1 MDTPAPADPV
11 RPKLSGVL
19 KLGVD
24 LGPLLVFFLGNK
36 FGGLFVAT
44 ALFMVATMVAMA
56 LSWWKTRHI
65 PAMLLLV
72 GVIVAVFGGLTLW
85 LQDETFIK
93 LKPTIIYASF
103 SAILFFGLARGR
115 SYLQLILGDA
125 LPGLSGV
132 GWIKLTR
139 NWALFFL
146 ALVGANEVARQV
158 LTTDQWVNFK
168 VWGVTAASLVFAMTQ
183 APLMMR
189 HGLTDPAKKD
199 LPPMAD

>member
-1 MDTPAPADPV
+1 MEKSPPTDTA
-11 RPKLSGVL
+11 RPKLSGAM

-24 LGPLLVFFLGNK
+24 LGPLLIFFLGNK

-44 ALFMVATMVAMA
+44 ALFMVATLAAMA
-56 LSWWKTRHI
+56 VSWWKTRHI
-65 PAMLLLV
+65 PAMLLLI
-72 GVIVAVFGGLTLW
+72 GLIVAVFGGLTLW

-103 SAILFFGLARGR
+103 ASILFFGLARGR

-125 LPGLSGV
+125 LPGLDGV

-168 VWGVTAASLVFAMTQ
+168 VWGVTAASLVFAMSQ

-199 LPPMAD
+199 LPPTAD